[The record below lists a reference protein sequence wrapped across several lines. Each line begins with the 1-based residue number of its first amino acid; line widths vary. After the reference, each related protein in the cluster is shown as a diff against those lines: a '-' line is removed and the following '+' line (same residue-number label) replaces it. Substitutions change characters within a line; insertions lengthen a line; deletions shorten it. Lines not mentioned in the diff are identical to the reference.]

1 MSKKPLTNY
10 QPCPDCL
17 NRLEAERE
25 KFGEQSFAS
34 GWCPHRRIF
43 LAWSLGDLV
52 LRPCETAAEAQRHAR
67 VAHAMIRQSISD
79 YEQHLA
85 EQLGESGRP
94 N

>member
-1 MSKKPLTNY
+1 MSKRPLTDY

-17 NRLEAERE
+17 NRLEVERE
-25 KFGEQSFAS
+25 KFSDQSFAT
-34 GWCPHRRIF
+34 GWCQHRRIF

-52 LRPCETAAEAQRHAR
+52 LRPCETAAEAQRHAQA
-67 VAHAMIRQSISD
+67 AHAMIRQSIAA

-85 EQLGESGRP
+85 EQQGPTGRP